1 MTKPA
6 DIKKTPT
13 GRLQL
18 ASIVR
23 KTARAVAYLVA
34 YAVAVAGLVAC
45 QDWHR
50 SHAIDCTA
58 VGVACDF

>member
-23 KTARAVAYLVA
+23 KTARVVAYLVA

-50 SHAIDCTA
+50 AHAIDCTA
-58 VGVACDF
+58 PGVVCDF

>member
-6 DIKKTPT
+6 APKMQA
-13 GRLQL
+13 GRRNV

-23 KTARAVAYLVA
+23 KTARVVAYLVA

-50 SHAIDCTA
+50 AHAIDCTA
-58 VGVACDF
+58 PGVVCDF